1 MEVKPAEAGGQSGIR
16 THGTLTR
23 TPVFKTGSLNRSD
36 ICPKV
41 YLSILALKVKEYFYL
56 YLKTSKVT
64 IVIKV
69 SERYNFLYEMEN
81 L

>member
-36 ICPKV
+36 ICPEVCLPKLKTKV
-41 YLSILALKVKEYFYL
+41 KKIFIIFLFLIDLSI
-56 YLKTSKVT
+56 S
-64 IVIKV
+64 
-69 SERYNFLYEMEN
+69 
-81 L
+81 